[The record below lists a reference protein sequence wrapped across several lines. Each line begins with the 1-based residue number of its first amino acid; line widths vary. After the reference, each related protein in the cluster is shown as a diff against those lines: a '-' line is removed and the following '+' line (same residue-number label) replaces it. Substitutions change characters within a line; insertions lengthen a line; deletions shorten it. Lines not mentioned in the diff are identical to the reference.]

1 MKASKT
7 GSLPVDHESRDDQNF
22 SQMITNRSHK
32 ELVFLYD
39 LFVATDWGERFAELA
54 DKYIVLPE
62 EGQALYLVSG
72 TGGHA
77 IALRERSGENLKF
90 TSIDESEECLELA
103 RAKATAMNDPM
114 EFRQGRIDAL
124 DLADNRFDFAFADA
138 SLIDPDRVPQM
149 LAEMV
154 RVVRP
159 GGTIALNL
167 ATASSFAEFFSI
179 YWEALYNCGLRD
191 HESDIEGLISERL
204 TVSHTESLA
213 EREGLEEVRS
223 WTRIEEFQ
231 FDSGEQFLD
240 APLISDFLMKDWLE
254 FIPDSSRPRVA
265 IEIARIINEER
276 HNAEFTL
283 SVKATLVMGRK
294 SRSN

>member
-1 MKASKT
+1 VLLRFIQGIAAVGK
-7 GSLPVDHESRDDQNF
+7 
-22 SQMITNRSHK
+22 MITNKSDK

-54 DKYIVLPE
+54 DEHIVLPE
-62 EGQALYLVSG
+62 EGRALYLVAG

-77 IALRERSGENLKF
+77 IALRARASENLKF
-90 TSIDESEECLELA
+90 TSIDENEECVELA
-103 RAKATAMNDPM
+103 RAKATVIKDPT

-124 DLADNRFDFAFADA
+124 DLGDNQFDFAFGDA
-138 SLIDPDRVPQM
+138 SLIDPERVPKM
-149 LAEMV
+149 VAEMV

-159 GGTIALNL
+159 GGTVALNL

-179 YWEALYNCGLRD
+179 YWEALYNCGLMD
-191 HESDIEGLISERL
+191 HEADIENLISERL
-204 TVSHTESLA
+204 TVSETESLA

-223 WTRIEEFQ
+223 WTRIEEFEY
-231 FDSGEQFLD
+231 DSGEQFLS

-254 FIPDSSRPRVA
+254 FIPESSRAQVSQ
-265 IEIARIINEER
+265 EIGRIINEER
-276 HNAEFTL
+276 HNAEFAL
-283 SVKATLVMGRK
+283 SVKATLIVGRK

>member
-1 MKASKT
+1 M
-7 GSLPVDHESRDDQNF
+7 
-22 SQMITNRSHK
+22 
-32 ELVFLYD
+32 YD

-54 DKYIVLPE
+54 DEHIVLPE

-77 IALRERSGENLKF
+77 IALRECAGENLKF
-90 TSIDESEECLELA
+90 IGIDESEECLELA
-103 RAKATAMNDPM
+103 RAKATALNDPM

-124 DLADNRFDFAFADA
+124 ELADNQFDFAFGDA
-138 SLIDPDRVPQM
+138 SLIDVARVPQM

-159 GGTIALNL
+159 GGTVALNL

-191 HESDIEGLISERL
+191 HESDIESLISKRL
-204 TVSHTESLA
+204 TVSDTESLA
-213 EREGLEEVRS
+213 EREGLDEVRS
-223 WTRIEEFQ
+223 WTRIEEFAY
-231 FDSGEQFLD
+231 DSGEQFLST
-240 APLISDFLMKDWLE
+240 PLISDFLMKGWLE
-254 FIPDSSRPRVA
+254 FIPENLRARVSQ
-265 IEIARIINEER
+265 EIARIINEER

-283 SVKATLVMGRK
+283 SVKATLIMGRK

>member
-1 MKASKT
+1 M
-7 GSLPVDHESRDDQNF
+7 
-22 SQMITNRSHK
+22 